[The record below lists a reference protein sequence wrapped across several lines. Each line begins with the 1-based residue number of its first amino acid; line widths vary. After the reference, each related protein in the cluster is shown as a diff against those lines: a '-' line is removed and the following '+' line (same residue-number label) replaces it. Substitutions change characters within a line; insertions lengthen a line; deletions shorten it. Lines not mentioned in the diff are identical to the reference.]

1 MKQYLEGAPLEL
13 VALDILGP
21 LPITTSGK
29 KRILVLTDY
38 FSRWAEAYPI
48 PNQEAETIC
57 VDEFI
62 CRFDLP
68 RQVHINQAIAG
79 DHHPKLYD
87 AAILHSDYTTICWK
101 AHFTDYYAIASDHHP
116 KFFDAVIFY
125 RDSATNYCTAYDSV
139 NSAIASDHRP
149 MFCDAATFYR
159 DSATN
164 FTVTTQP
171 AAGKPTTQSTKP
183 LPVTITKSSVMQPYF
198 TVTHNQLLNSQF
210 TVYSAIA
217 SDHHP
222 KFCDAAIHHSDY
234 TTSCWR
240 AHFTVN

>member
-1 MKQYLEGAPLEL
+1 
-13 VALDILGP
+13 
-21 LPITTSGK
+21 
-29 KRILVLTDY
+29 
-38 FSRWAEAYPI
+38 
-48 PNQEAETIC
+48 
-57 VDEFI
+57 
-62 CRFDLP
+62 
-68 RQVHINQAIAG
+68 
-79 DHHPKLYD
+79 
-87 AAILHSDYTTICWK
+87 
-101 AHFTDYYAIASDHHP
+101 
-116 KFFDAVIFY
+116 
-125 RDSATNYCTAYDSV
+125 
-139 NSAIASDHRP
+139 

-240 AHFTVN
+240 AHFTVYSAIASDHHSKFCDAAIFTGTPHPAAVQLTTQSAQSLSMTITPSSLVQPYLQRLSFYNQHATANNPVSSASTGANKPKSQGEE